1 MICHVWKYRDDQ
13 TFPHKTTCLRLH
25 VHSWINPSIKNIVL
39 MVSFLKV
46 VNHFIFVI
54 FLWDFTIQP
63 SDKVVAVGKPL
74 LLNCQAQ
81 YSRSGTVHISWRNN
95 GVWLLHPTNQPW
107 TQLTNHSL
115 YYSSIPAQSIGTFI
129 CGASVTGTNLVI
141 YSRTAKV
148 QAACKYFVS
157 NYR

>member
-1 MICHVWKYRDDQ
+1 M
-13 TFPHKTTCLRLH
+13 
-25 VHSWINPSIKNIVL
+25 
-39 MVSFLKV
+39 
-46 VNHFIFVI
+46 
-54 FLWDFTIQP
+54 QP
-63 SDKVVAVGKPL
+63 SDQVVAVGKPL

-81 YSRSGTVHISWRNN
+81 YSGSGTVHISWRNN
-95 GVWLLHPTNQPW
+95 GVWLLDPTNQPW

-129 CGASVTGTNLVI
+129 CGASVTATSLVI